1 MGVERTARPGDTMS
15 NPTPKSP
22 LSLTR
27 LTIRTGV
34 QSGAGVKSM
43 GCTYKAGCMSG
54 TYCCT

>member
-1 MGVERTARPGDTMS
+1 MS